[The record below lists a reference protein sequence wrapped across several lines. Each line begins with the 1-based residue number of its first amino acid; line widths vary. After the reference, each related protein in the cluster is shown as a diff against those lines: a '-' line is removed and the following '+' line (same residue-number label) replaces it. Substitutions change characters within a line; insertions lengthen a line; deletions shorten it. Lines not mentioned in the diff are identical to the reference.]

1 MGRAANC
8 PAHRRPRARG
18 YAVRMIRRERH
29 PSVTVSAR
37 RTEAYT
43 DGVFAIAATLLV
55 LGLTSQSFGEVGSDA
70 ALARALLDLVHP
82 VFSFVISFLVL
93 CIMWMTHVRQFE
105 WIVRIDNTGMWIN
118 NLRLLLIVLVPFTTS
133 LDTDYSQFLL
143 GRVLLPVNFFLA
155 ILVGW
160 LQWTWALRSG
170 AIPDLSR
177 EDARRLG
184 RAALSAVILSG
195 LAVAASPLAGSA
207 GFLLFLL
214 DGPLTRM
221 LRGAD
226 APTDPA
232 IARSTPPAEP
242 GASSGAG

>member
-1 MGRAANC
+1 
-8 PAHRRPRARG
+8 
-18 YAVRMIRRERH
+18 MIRRTRP

-55 LGLTSQSFGEVGSDA
+55 LDLTSQSLGEVRSNAD
-70 ALARALLDLVHP
+70 LADGLLKILHP
-82 VFSFVISFLVL
+82 LFSFVISFLVL

-105 WIVRIDNTGMWIN
+105 WIVRIDNAGMWIN
-118 NLRLLLIVLVPFTTS
+118 NLRLLLVVLVPFTTS
-133 LDTDYSQFLL
+133 LDTDYSEYLL

-170 AIPDLSR
+170 AIPDLTR
-177 EDARRLG
+177 DDARRLG

-195 LAVAASPLAGSA
+195 LAVAASPLVGSA

-214 DGPLTRM
+214 DGPLTRL

-232 IARSTPPAEP
+232 TARSTPPAGP
-242 GASSGAG
+242 GAPDGAG

>member
-1 MGRAANC
+1 
-8 PAHRRPRARG
+8 
-18 YAVRMIRRERH
+18 MIRRERH

-55 LGLTSQSFGEVGSDA
+55 LDLTSQSLGDVNSDA
-70 ALARALLDLVHP
+70 DLANGLLRLLHP

-93 CIMWMTHVRQFE
+93 CVMWMTHVRQFE
-105 WIVRIDNTGMWIN
+105 WIVRIDNAGMWIN
-118 NLRLLLIVLVPFTTS
+118 NLRLLLVVLVPFTTS
-133 LDTDYSQFLL
+133 LDTDYSDYLL
-143 GRVLLPVNFFLA
+143 GRMLLPVNFFLA

-184 RAALSAVILSG
+184 RAALSAVIISG
-195 LAVAASPLAGSA
+195 LAVAVSPVVGSA
-207 GFLLFLL
+207 GFFLFFL
-214 DGPLTRM
+214 DGPLTRV

-226 APTDPA
+226 APTD
-232 IARSTPPAEP
+232 SV
-242 GASSGAG
+242 ASEGAGPRAT

>member
-1 MGRAANC
+1 
-8 PAHRRPRARG
+8 
-18 YAVRMIRRERH
+18 MIRRERH
-29 PSVTVSAR
+29 PTVTVSAR

-55 LGLTSQSFGEVGSDA
+55 LDLTSKSLGEVTSDVDLA
-70 ALARALLDLVHP
+70 DALVGMLHP
-82 VFSFVISFLVL
+82 LFSFVISFLVL

-105 WIVRIDNTGMWIN
+105 WIVRIDNAGMWIN
-118 NLRLLLIVLVPFTTS
+118 TLRLLLVVLVPFTTS
-133 LDTDYSQFLL
+133 LDTDYSDYLL

-177 EDARRLG
+177 DDAKRLG
-184 RAALSAVILSG
+184 RAALSAVIVSG
-195 LAVAASPLAGSA
+195 LAVAVSPLVGSA
-207 GFLLFLL
+207 GFLLFFL
-214 DGPLTRM
+214 DGPLTRL

-226 APTDPA
+226 APTDPSA
-232 IARSTPPAEP
+232 ARATPPGGP
-242 GASSGAG
+242 GASDGTGRREG